1 MTAKRVKPEMFELWG
16 AVRPVGWS
24 CFFLGGDVFRRSD
37 LKLWI
42 RTLLFALPVPELLYR
57 QNNSRKGEER
67 ISNEG
72 TLSHTLAILQQVQQI
87 NEQIQSRTIRN
98 GLSVCVCVSEF
109 QTCFSLEHRVLNTN
123 VLSERNNLF
132 PDTCFAVKWSFS
144 IVAQRCDW
152 FAGCLFVCTLKY
164 RL

>member
-1 MTAKRVKPEMFELWG
+1 MTAERVKPEMFELWG
-16 AVRPVGWS
+16 AVRAVGWS
-24 CFFLGGDVFRRSD
+24 CFFLGEDVFRRSD

-42 RTLLFALPVPELLYR
+42 WTLLFALPEPELLYR

-98 GLSVCVCVSEF
+98 GLSVCVSEF

-132 PDTCFAVKWSFS
+132 PDTCFAVKWSLYCS
-144 IVAQRCDW
+144 TEMRLICW
-152 FAGCLFVCTLKY
+152 LFVSTLKY
-164 RL
+164 CL